1 MPDSFSYEE
10 FQRTRDRLAID
21 NGVWFVWRSHMDD
34 INCRTRELP
43 WCQEGA
49 GCISATVFRYSS
61 QPQYTFS
68 LYTKIALDLAAYR
81 NYTALEYEWQYLP
94 WWGNSKQSV
103 GLELGTSSSV
113 GNDVYK
119 ETLRGGNYSQLW
131 DTGEG
136 WNYPPFRYK
145 GSTYLTTNADE
156 TIGYMPIYINITF
169 PGQGEETIDYFVK
182 AISLNITSPPAS
194 IITNSTLQAGGCGTS
209 TSTGSPISSESRP
222 IKLTVGSFVGIIIGV
237 FALPA
242 LVAIVFFRMWR
253 MVKAGN
259 HEQRNV
265 VVQVASI
272 QDNTPSDEEPNRPF
286 PIPLPAP
293 AATEGVDIPF
303 PSAQTSVYSSPPPCY
318 GENRLE
324 LTTLPYSRNAYQA
337 TPPTNDTHA
346 E

>member
-81 NYTALEYEWQYLP
+81 NYTVLEYEWQYLP
-94 WWGNSKQSV
+94 WWGNSKQS
-103 GLELGTSSSV
+103 
-113 GNDVYK
+113 

-169 PGQGEETIDYFVK
+169 PGQ
-182 AISLNITSPPAS
+182 
-194 IITNSTLQAGGCGTS
+194 
-209 TSTGSPISSESRP
+209 
-222 IKLTVGSFVGIIIGV
+222 
-237 FALPA
+237 
-242 LVAIVFFRMWR
+242 
-253 MVKAGN
+253 
-259 HEQRNV
+259 
-265 VVQVASI
+265 
-272 QDNTPSDEEPNRPF
+272 
-286 PIPLPAP
+286 
-293 AATEGVDIPF
+293 
-303 PSAQTSVYSSPPPCY
+303 
-318 GENRLE
+318 
-324 LTTLPYSRNAYQA
+324 
-337 TPPTNDTHA
+337 
-346 E
+346 